1 MAKNSRLA
9 RNLAPTGCQQV
20 FSLLAL
26 TAAGSIAH
34 AAGSGLTDSGQ
45 HRSCE
50 RRMTSGAAFVGTDH
64 IVHVGLNIKGL
75 DKENMSHLMENGFA
89 SAEEHAKNTDVRH
102 RRWTQGHMTEV
113 VIEADSVY
121 FQVCSGGV
129 ERFWCGTSMELGV
142 LPVGS
147 DTSGRLKSG
156 LRLRGI

>member
-1 MAKNSRLA
+1 MR
-9 RNLAPTGCQQV
+9 
-20 FSLLAL
+20 
-26 TAAGSIAH
+26 
-34 AAGSGLTDSGQ
+34 SGT
-45 HRSCE
+45 
-50 RRMTSGAAFVGTDH
+50 AFVGTDH

-89 SAEEHAKNTDVRH
+89 FAEEHAKNTDVRH
-102 RRWTQGHMTEV
+102 RRWTQGHMIEV

-121 FQVCSGGV
+121 FQV
-129 ERFWCGTSMELGV
+129 FWRCREVLVCGTSMELGV